1 MSSYPTNVGPVG
13 RGNSYTLTFRFFNSA
28 IPAGF
33 PSPAQ
38 DHQEEDID
46 LSKLL
51 QPNPDSSFVV
61 RIRGNSMQDANIPDG
76 CLAIIDKS
84 IRPYN
89 GAIVVAVLNGEFTIK
104 RFVKQGSTIS
114 LHPENPDFKVIVITE
129 DMEFQV
135 WGVITHVIVDLR
147 S

>member
-1 MSSYPTNVGPVG
+1 VGPSG
-13 RGNSYTLTFRFFNSA
+13 HDNSYSLIFPFFSSS

-38 DHQEEDID
+38 DHQEDDID

-51 QPNPDSSFVV
+51 QPNPDSSFI
-61 RIRGNSMQDANIPDG
+61 IRVKGNSMQDASMPDG

-89 GAIVVAVLNGEFTIK
+89 GAIVVAVLNGDFTIK

-114 LHPENPDFKVIVITE
+114 LHPENPDFKPIIVTE
-129 DMEFQV
+129 EMEFQV
-135 WGVITHVIVDLR
+135 WGVVTYVVVDLR

>member
-114 LHPENPDFKVIVITE
+114 
-129 DMEFQV
+129 
-135 WGVITHVIVDLR
+135 
-147 S
+147 